1 MITIN
6 RIHYTLLLS
15 HNPCEIFDYFN
26 VDQMHGLNKQDCEIH
41 TNNTE
46 QAYIAG
52 WCNLIPNENKM
63 YVFINLSRCTDELHT
78 AGLVFHELMH
88 LSFWLHHYDIEQEES
103 IITFA
108 ENESYKVVKLL
119 YEFI

>member
-15 HNPCEIFDYFN
+15 YNPCEIFDYFK
-26 VDQMHGLNKQDCEIH
+26 VDELHGLNKQDCEIH

-52 WCNLIPNENKM
+52 WCNLIPNEDKM

-108 ENESYKVVKLL
+108 EKESYDVVRLL